1 MRYPKKEGNGNIKN
15 LRVYEENRQ
24 KLPML
29 PIVS

>member
-24 KLPML
+24 KFPML